1 MSLTSKRTY
10 IISLKK
16 IILRILYKIITV
28 TIFFIKSHFNINPSS
43 IKKKKSLTNFNQT
56 LQLLKSLKL
65 INFFKEL

>member
-1 MSLTSKRTY
+1 MSLISKRTY

-43 IKKKKSLTNFNQT
+43 IKKKSLTNFNQT

>member
-28 TIFFIKSHFNINPSS
+28 TILFIKSHFNINPFS
-43 IKKKKSLTNFNQT
+43 IKKKKV
-56 LQLLKSLKL
+56 
-65 INFFKEL
+65 